1 MIMLTLK
8 FTGQV
13 PFKKVYIHGLIR
25 DGEGQKMSKSKGN
38 VLDPIDLID
47 GIDLE
52 SLVRKRTDSMMQ
64 PQMAAK
70 IDKATRKQFPDGITA
85 HGTDALRYTYY
96 SLASTGRDINF
107 DMGRMEGYRN
117 FCNKIWNAARYV
129 FMNAEEQHVTRPT
142 DVSHY
147 SRADL
152 WIQARFQVAL
162 QKVNENFANYR
173 FDLVSQ
179 AVYDFFWNE
188 YCDWYL
194 ELSKPILWDANAS
207 DANKN
212 AARYTLL
219 SVLEQSLRLAHPL
232 IPFITEEIWQKAAP
246 MLGITGATIMLQP
259 YPQADNTLTSSAL
272 DTEIEWVKTVILAL
286 RNIRGELNISPA
298 LTLPVLFSKGSVQ
311 DQTFMESNR
320 HYLVK
325 LAKLESLVWLDDA
338 ATAPP
343 SAMQLA
349 GDMEIRVPLAGLINV
364 QAEQTRL
371 TKEIE
376 KLQLEISKIN
386 NQLSNTK
393 FVDNAPPAVVAK
405 ERERLSNSSSSVAQ
419 LQEQLV
425 KLALL

>member
-1 MIMLTLK
+1 
-8 FTGQV
+8 
-13 PFKKVYIHGLIR
+13 
-25 DGEGQKMSKSKGN
+25 
-38 VLDPIDLID
+38 
-47 GIDLE
+47 
-52 SLVRKRTDSMMQ
+52 
-64 PQMAAK
+64 
-70 IDKATRKQFPDGITA
+70 
-85 HGTDALRYTYY
+85 
-96 SLASTGRDINF
+96 
-107 DMGRMEGYRN
+107 MGRMEGYRN

-259 YPQADNTLTSSAL
+259 YPQTDNTLTSSAL

-338 ATAPP
+338 ASAPP